1 MKHTMIHV
9 IAPGDQ
15 QEAAALVAAALTRS
29 CGLGPVSLDTLEVAH
44 QALDRQTSGEIWVFI
59 APRDEWTAVL
69 SGLMTRGHKILLLGA
84 LSSSLA
90 GHLHVAVGEL
100 SGALVAAASCA
111 PAPTY
116 GTSDSP
122 ARIRYQP
129 QAAQRVAGRPAPMAD
144 RALRRYDFTDE
155 WNNLGY
161 GAITVDGSPWSLA
174 QQVQVPA
181 DKLLARITDGTA
193 DLGAY
198 AALWENATSSVMWF
212 NRPVGPI
219 DSQEWRL
226 VEDFVSC
233 HRPDDLPCQPVLAE
247 VPAGYDAAVTM
258 RLDCDEDV
266 ESARALWRLY
276 TAEQVPFSLALHAK
290 VLADARHHVLP
301 REVLNAG
308 GAILSHT
315 ATHAPD
321 WGGSYEAA
329 FVEGKASADAIR
341 TAIGHTVRYAVSPFH
356 QTPVYARHG
365 LADAGYLGCIGG
377 IIRNDFDF
385 LMARSGMPPHSGA
398 GFIGHSQ
405 QCMLHGDCM
414 LAEGDPLRIF
424 RQAFDEAVAAGAFFG
439 YLDHPFSERYQYG
452 WHTEDQR
459 VQAHRDFI
467 THMKRAGKVLFVH
480 EDEAMDFL
488 FARAH
493 VRVDQEG
500 ANFRFTLPDSDT
512 PWGLAVRWRGQ
523 THCIDSN
530 GQLA

>member
-15 QEAAALVAAALTRS
+15 QEAAALVATALTRS
-29 CGLGPVSLDTLEVAH
+29 CGLGPVSLDTIEVAH

-69 SGLMTRGHKILLLGA
+69 SGLMTRRHKILLLGI

-90 GHLHVAVGEL
+90 EHLHVSVEDL
-100 SGALVAAASCA
+100 SEALVTAAQCA
-111 PAPTY
+111 PAPTH

-122 ARIRYQP
+122 ARIRYRP
-129 QAAQRVAGRPAPMAD
+129 QATQRVAGRPAPMAD

-181 DKLLARITDGTA
+181 DRLLADITDGA
-193 DLGAY
+193 ANLGAY
-198 AALWENATSSVMWF
+198 AALWDDASSSVMWF
-212 NRPVGPI
+212 NRAVGPL

-247 VPAGYDAAVTM
+247 VPAGFDAAVTM

-276 TAEQVPFSLALHAK
+276 AAEQVPFSLALHAK
-290 VLADARHHVLP
+290 VLTDASHHALP
-301 REVLNAG
+301 REVLNTG

-329 FVEGKASADAIR
+329 FVEGKTSAEAIHA
-341 TAIGHTVRYAVSPFH
+341 AIGHTVRYAVSPFH

-365 LADAGYLGCIGG
+365 LADAGYRGCIGG

-385 LMARSGMPPHSGA
+385 LMARSGLPPHSGA

-414 LAEGDPLRIF
+414 LAQGDPLRIF

-467 THMKRAGKVLFVH
+467 AHIKRAGKVLFAH
-480 EDEAMDFL
+480 EDAAMDFL

-493 VRVDQEG
+493 VRVDREG
-500 ANFRFTLPDSDT
+500 AKFRFTQPDSDT
-512 PWGLAVRWRGQ
+512 PWSLAVRWRGQ
-523 THCIDSN
+523 THRIDSN
-530 GQLA
+530 GRLA